1 MTNRR
6 AIVTGCSSGIG
17 RASAIE
23 LTARGYEVMA
33 TARRLDAITDLDVAR
48 TLVLDV
54 DSDDSVAAAREEVGP
69 VDVLVNNAG
78 FGIEGSVE
86 EVHLADVRRAFETN
100 FFGPA
105 RMIQAF
111 VPAMREQGSGTVVN
125 VTSVAGIVAGP
136 LGGFYAAS
144 KFALEALSEAL
155 HLEVGHFGV
164 DVLIV
169 EPGAIATEFG
179 ANLVDYRGRPG
190 PYAALASQWEGAMGK
205 LSGGQPSPG
214 PDLVAV
220 AICDALDTENR
231 PLRLPVGTDAELIAS
246 TRQGASYEAFEAT
259 MRQVLRLDW

>member
-1 MTNRR
+1 MTTRR

-17 RASAIE
+17 RATAIE
-23 LTARGYEVMA
+23 LTARGYEVVA
-33 TARRLDAITDLDVAR
+33 TARRLDAITDLAVAR
-48 TLVLDV
+48 TFVLDV
-54 DSDDSVAAAREEVGP
+54 DSDESVAAAREEVGP

-86 EVHLADVRRAFETN
+86 EVPLADVRRAFETN
-100 FFGPA
+100 FFGAA

-111 VPAMREQGSGTVVN
+111 VPDMREQGSGTVVN
-125 VTSVAGIVAGP
+125 V
-136 LGGFYAAS
+136 AS

-169 EPGAIATEFG
+169 EPGAIATGFG
-179 ANLVDYRGRPG
+179 TNLVDYRGRPG
-190 PYAALASQWEGAMGK
+190 PYAALASEWEGAMGK

-231 PLRLPVGTDAELIAS
+231 TLRLPVGTDAELIAS

-259 MRQVLRLDW
+259 MRQVLQLDW